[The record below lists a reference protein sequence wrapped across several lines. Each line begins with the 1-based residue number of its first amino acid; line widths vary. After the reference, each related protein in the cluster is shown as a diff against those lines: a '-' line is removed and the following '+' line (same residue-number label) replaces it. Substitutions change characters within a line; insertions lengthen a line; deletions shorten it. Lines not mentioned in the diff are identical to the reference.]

1 VGGIGGEMK
10 KIKFDEIVA
19 ARANERVQQKI
30 STFKLAIKKALAE
43 LVDESFHSYNL
54 NESLPGSYRGFLNA
68 MLSNNIKI
76 GWPSTL
82 WDVEKEKVA
91 SELLAIM
98 DEMQKAMLAADRA
111 EPGENVP
118 CNT

>member
-1 VGGIGGEMK
+1 MK
-10 KIKFDEIVA
+10 LVKFDKIVA

-30 STFKLAIKKALAE
+30 FAFKKAIKTACGD
-43 LVDESFHSYNL
+43 LVGYPFNSYDL
-54 NESLPGSYRGFLNA
+54 NESLPDSYRGVLSA

-82 WDVEKEKVA
+82 WDLEKKKVA

>member
-1 VGGIGGEMK
+1 MK
-10 KIKFDEIVA
+10 KTKFDEIVA

-30 STFKLAIKKALAE
+30 LAFKIAIKTACGAL
-43 LVDESFHSYNL
+43 VNSPFHVSHA
-54 NESLPGSYRGFLNA
+54 NEILPDSYRGVLNV